1 MTDHSKR
8 NKKDPATSKGKLK
21 TVRQGEINYIDA
33 SSLSRSLTMPKKN
46 YPIMLAILAVA
57 VVAACG
63 LGFAINYNIVHGED
77 RLKAQVL
84 EIANRGVDTEVPKLT
99 DFVD

>member
-33 SSLSRSLTMPKKN
+33 SSLSR
-46 YPIMLAILAVA
+46 
-57 VVAACG
+57 
-63 LGFAINYNIVHGED
+63 
-77 RLKAQVL
+77 
-84 EIANRGVDTEVPKLT
+84 
-99 DFVD
+99 